1 MKTKFIPV
9 IAAFL
14 IAILFTNTGISGTI
28 SSKQVWPKVYDVQFE
43 QQGSSVVLQ
52 WKADNEPKDIYYEIE
67 TSADGKAFKTSAIVL
82 GGFANDE
89 HYTYKY
95 KVKKATAS
103 KAFYRIKQ
111 INNDGTYRVVSE
123 QSL

>member
-1 MKTKFIPV
+1 MKTKFVPV
-9 IAAFL
+9 IATL
-14 IAILFTNTGISGTI
+14 MILLFVNTGTSGTI
-28 SSKQVWPKVYDVQFE
+28 STNQVWPKVYDVQFE
-43 QQGSSVVLQ
+43 QQGSSVVLL

-95 KVKKATAS
+95 KAKKGTSAKT
-103 KAFYRIKQ
+103 FYRIKQ
-111 INNDGTYRVVSE
+111 MNNDGTYRIVSE
-123 QSL
+123 QSF